1 MSIPNL
7 PSNRNIVGKDG
18 RMTDEWY
25 LYFDNLTTAL
35 QVGVSDE
42 GFLLPK
48 QSSDNITKLN
58 TEQSIGTMLFN
69 TTDSVAMVNL
79 TGTFVTIQTA

>member
-7 PSNRNIVGKDG
+7 PANRNITDKNG

-25 LYFDNLTTAL
+25 LFFSNLITAL
-35 QVGVSDE
+35 QQTISDE
-42 GFLLPK
+42 GILLPG
-48 QSSDNITKLN
+48 QVNDNVTLLN
-58 TEQSIGTMLFN
+58 TSASQRRILFN
-69 TTDSVAMVNL
+69 TTNNTAQVNL